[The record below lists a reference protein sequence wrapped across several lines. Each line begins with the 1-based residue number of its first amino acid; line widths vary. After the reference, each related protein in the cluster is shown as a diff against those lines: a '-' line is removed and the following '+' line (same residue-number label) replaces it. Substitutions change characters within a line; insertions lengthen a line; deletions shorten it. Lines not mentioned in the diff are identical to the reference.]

1 MSSLNRHVGR
11 KTQMEMRVNHL
22 LSIAEISKKLR
33 VQKHT
38 LRFWEKEFN
47 GTIVP
52 LRTQGGQRRY
62 GAEHVAVIEMIKKLR
77 DRGLS
82 VSAIKREL
90 ANGSKEVHGQTAKID
105 LLATRVAEVV
115 KTEVYNFFIVEE
127 KNK

>member
-1 MSSLNRHVGR
+1 MGNDHF
-11 KTQMEMRVNHL
+11 
-22 LSIAEISKKLR
+22 LSVAEISKKLK
-33 VQKHT
+33 VPKHT
-38 LRFWEKEFN
+38 LRFWEREFN

-62 GAEHVAVIEMIKKLR
+62 TAEHVAVIEMIKKLR

-82 VSAIKREL
+82 LSEIKREL
-90 ANGSKEVHGQTAKID
+90 ANGNKDGQGRTTKID

-127 KNK
+127 RNK

>member
-1 MSSLNRHVGR
+1 MGND
-11 KTQMEMRVNHL
+11 HL
-22 LSIAEISKKLR
+22 LSVAEISKKLK
-33 VQKHT
+33 VPKHT

-62 GAEHVAVIEMIKKLR
+62 TADHVAVIEMIKRLR

-82 VSAIKREL
+82 LSEIKREL
-90 ANGSKEVHGQTAKID
+90 ANGNEKGQGRTIKID
-105 LLATRVAEVV
+105 QLATRVAEVV

-127 KNK
+127 RNK

>member
-1 MSSLNRHVGR
+1 
-11 KTQMEMRVNHL
+11 MEITGDHL
-22 LSIAEISKKLR
+22 FNIAEISKKLKIP
-33 VQKHT
+33 KHT
-38 LRFWEKEFN
+38 LRFWEREFN

-62 GAEHVAVIEMIKKLR
+62 KAEHISVIETIKKLR

-82 VSAIKREL
+82 LSQIKREL
-90 ANGSKEVHGQTAKID
+90 TNGNKEGQGHTNKID

-127 KNK
+127 SNK

>member
-1 MSSLNRHVGR
+1 
-11 KTQMEMRVNHL
+11 METMQDQAF
-22 LSIAEISKKLR
+22 SIAEISVKLK
-33 VQKHT
+33 VPKHT
-38 LRFWEKEFN
+38 LRFWEREFV

-62 GAEHVAVIEMIKKLR
+62 TSEHVVLIEMIKRLR

-82 VSAIKREL
+82 LSQIKREL
-90 ANGSKEVHGQTAKID
+90 NNGHGEGQERPNKID

-127 KNK
+127 NKK

>member
-1 MSSLNRHVGR
+1 
-11 KTQMEMRVNHL
+11 MEIIGNHH
-22 LSIAEISKKLR
+22 LSIAEISRRLKIA
-33 VQKHT
+33 KHT

-82 VSAIKREL
+82 VSDIKQEL
-90 ANGSKEVHGQTAKID
+90 ANGSKEGQGHSAKID

-115 KTEVYNFFIVEE
+115 KTEVYNFLIVEE
-127 KNK
+127 RSK